1 MHLVSADHLELK
13 YPYKSDVS
21 KYSPLFLDAL
31 KNLEFSE
38 YAELSKE
45 WNNLDQQPLD
55 VVQLITGIPFHKF
68 KPRTASRTNS
78 FKPVFTLNN
87 LVDVRFRMWDDRH
100 LLESIVVHGKG
111 WQVVPYS
118 VQKMVATASNYG
130 LKLDVVHC
138 KFDVSGDEV
147 SFETID
153 NHFTKK
159 SFTSNATATQFI
171 SEDKATGKATGWRVG
186 STGHNGYTVSFYE
199 ASKVHYELPAGTW
212 RIEVQAK
219 GKAASELLA
228 ESDLTAAVL
237 ALVNNR
243 IKFRSLTS
251 NNSNRSQRP
260 IPRWWNSIVQGAGSF
275 RVTHSNS
282 TPVLENRK
290 KRLVSDL
297 YSRCT
302 SLGEPVFTEALQNFV
317 QQFLPSFKLVQV
329 GG

>member
-1 MHLVSADHLELK
+1 MPHLITADHLELK
-13 YPYKSDVS
+13 YPYQHDIDEG
-21 KYSPLFLDAL
+21 SPLFLDAL
-31 KNLEFSE
+31 KAFNDSAEVAKDWDSLEQ
-38 YAELSKE
+38 L
-45 WNNLDQQPLD
+45 PLD

-68 KPRTASRTNS
+68 KRRTASQTNS
-78 FKPVFTLNN
+78 FKPVFTLND
-87 LVDVRFRMWDDRH
+87 LVDVRFRKWGERH

-118 VQKMVATASNYG
+118 VQKMVATAAKHG
-130 LKLDVVHC
+130 LNLDVVHF
-138 KFDVSGDEV
+138 KFDVSRDV
-147 SFETID
+147 ISFETID

-159 SFTSNATATQFI
+159 SFTSNATASTFL
-171 SEDKATGKATGWRVG
+171 SADKPDGTKATGWRVG

-199 ASKVHYELPAGTW
+199 SAKVHYELPNGTW

-228 ESDLTAAVL
+228 EKDLTASVL

-243 IKFRSLTS
+243 IKFRSVS

-260 IPRWWNSIVQGAGSF
+260 IPRWWNNIVQGAGSF

-297 YSRCT
+297 CSRCT
-302 SLGEPVFTEALQNFV
+302 SLGEPVFTEALQDFV
-317 QQFLPSFKLVQV
+317 KQFLPSFKLVQV